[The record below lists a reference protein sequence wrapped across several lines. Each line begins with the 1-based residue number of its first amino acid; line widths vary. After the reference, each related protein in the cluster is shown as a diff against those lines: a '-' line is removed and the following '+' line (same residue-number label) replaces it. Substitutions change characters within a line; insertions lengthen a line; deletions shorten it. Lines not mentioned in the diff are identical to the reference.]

1 MSKYTF
7 PLLGKHISLRLVE
20 LSDAAFIYS
29 LRSDKKAQF
38 LTQITGGISLQEE
51 WIAAYQ
57 KRETLGEEFYFI
69 IESLEGQSF
78 GTIRIY
84 DFAKDSFCWGS
95 WLIQDGTPAYVGIES
110 ALCIYQFGFYTL
122 GFQSARFDVRK
133 ANTQVVAFHKRF
145 GAKIIK
151 EDSINYYFS
160 FSQKD
165 FECIPKAFSIFLISN
180 STQSNE
186 GNFYQKSKEQQ

>member
-20 LSDAAFIYS
+20 LSDAAFIYA
-29 LRSDKKAQF
+29 LRSDKKAKF
-38 LTQITGGISLQEE
+38 LTQITGGISSQKE
-51 WIAAYQ
+51 WISAYK
-57 KRETLGEEFYFI
+57 KREALGKEFYFI
-69 IESLEGQSF
+69 IETLEGQSL

-84 DFAKDSFCWGS
+84 DFKQDSFCWGS
-95 WLIQDGTPAYVGIES
+95 WLIQDSAPAYVGIES
-110 ALCIYQFGFYTL
+110 ALCIYQFGFYAL

-151 EDSINYYFS
+151 EDSINCYFS
-160 FSQKD
+160 FLQKD
-165 FECIPKAFSIFLISN
+165 FECIPKAFSTFLIPN
-180 STQSNE
+180 FTQSNE